1 MKKIY
6 NSPSTI
12 VVAVKTQKH
21 MLFGSPDGDTL
32 NGGGNK
38 GNYNSSSMEQASRKS
53 SSWDDEDE

>member
-21 MLFGSPDGDTL
+21 MLFGSPDGENL

-38 GNYNSSSMEQASRKS
+38 GDYSGMNQASRKS
-53 SSWDDEDE
+53 SIWDDEDE

>member
-21 MLFGSPDGDTL
+21 MLFGSPDGENAM

-38 GNYNSSSMEQASRKS
+38 GDFSSSGYEQASRKS
-53 SSWDDEDE
+53 SSWDDEE

>member
-21 MLFGSPDGDTL
+21 MLFGSPDGGNTL

-38 GNYNSSSMEQASRKS
+38 GDYSANQASRKS
-53 SSWDDEDE
+53 SIWDDEDE